1 MSKKVTRSSNMNKK
15 LRMILSNNLKA
26 ALDIEKIMSNL
37 NLKAVSAIGCASV
50 IASCSP
56 DKNKE
61 YKDKWSIGDQ
71 TLNSAQIEAIKT
83 VLGKDLSQEVFGAC
97 LAKYA

>member
-1 MSKKVTRSSNMNKK
+1 MIMSKKVTKSSNINEK

-56 DKNKE
+56 DKNDD
-61 YKDKWSIGDQ
+61 KDKGEENKNENKNKLLIGGKA
-71 TLNSAQIEAIKT
+71 LNSAQIEEFRSE
-83 VLGKDLSQEVFGAC
+83 LP
-97 LAKYA
+97 